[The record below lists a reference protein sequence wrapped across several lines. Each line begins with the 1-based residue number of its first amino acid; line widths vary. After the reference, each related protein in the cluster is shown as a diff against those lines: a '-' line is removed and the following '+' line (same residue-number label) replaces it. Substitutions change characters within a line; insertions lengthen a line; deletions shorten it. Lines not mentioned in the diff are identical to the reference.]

1 MSSDPVNLWDRLVT
15 AAGSAHSSLYCW
27 TGGERP
33 QQARWGEVVRD
44 AERMTAGLRAA
55 GVQPGTRVAS
65 VLTNTPEA
73 VRGILGTWLA
83 GGALASLPVPA
94 RGMDVTEYVAQIT
107 AMCAQLQPA
116 VLLVAG
122 KMLDALPEQLRTRF
136 SARSWESVVDTGAVD
151 PCPPEDDEVAFIQYS
166 SGSTSTPKG
175 CMITPRAIAAQLDL
189 LNHLVNGRAGRD
201 RVMSWL
207 PLSHDMGMFGT
218 LLTPWFND
226 FDLFMSSPERF
237 AMAPRT
243 WFGDLARY
251 QGTITAGPNSALHLA
266 TRAYSG
272 HRTPEQGD
280 LSAMRVCIVGAER
293 VERQTLRFAHEVFG
307 RFGMREEAFM
317 PAYGLAE
324 GVLAVTATPVDEAP
338 RHVVVDGLAL
348 ADGDVRPAA
357 DEDAAATAVVSGGV
371 PVRGAQLPGLG
382 TDDLGE
388 VRIRSASLAVGYWAD
403 PERTASSFVDGT
415 YLTSDIGFMRDG
427 HFYPVGRGDDMLS
440 IAGRK
445 VYAREIERA
454 VDRLDGVRTG
464 CCTLIGDD
472 QRGLTLVVEVKPSVS
487 DYAELAAQ
495 AARLAMAKA
504 AVTLDECVFLGR
516 HSLPKTPNGKIQRH
530 RCRQLLA
537 AGRFAPLAVVPLG

>member
-1 MSSDPVNLWDRLVT
+1 MSSDSVNLWDRLVT

-33 QQARWGEVVRD
+33 EQATWGEVVRD

-55 GVQPGTRVAS
+55 GVRPGTRAAS
-65 VLTNTPEA
+65 VLTNTPA
-73 VRGILGTWLA
+73 VVRGILGTWLA

-94 RGMDVTEYVAQIT
+94 RGMDLAEYVRQIT
-107 AMCAQLQPA
+107 AMCEQLQPE
-116 VLLVAG
+116 VFLVTE
-122 KMLDALPEQLRTRF
+122 KMLDVLPEELRTRF
-136 SARSWESVVDTGAVD
+136 RVRSWESVADTGAVA
-151 PCPPEDDEVAFIQYS
+151 PCPPENDEVAFIQYS
-166 SGSTSTPKG
+166 SGSTSMPKG
-175 CMITPRAIAAQLDL
+175 CMITPQAIAAQLDL
-189 LNHLVNGRAGRD
+189 LNHMIDGHAGRD
-201 RVMSWL
+201 RVMGWL

-266 TRAYSG
+266 ARAYSG
-272 HRTPEQGD
+272 RRGLDHGD

-293 VERQTLRFAHEVFG
+293 VEWETLRLAHEVFS

-324 GVLAVTATPVDEAP
+324 GVLAVTATPVDETP
-338 RHVVVDGLAL
+338 RHAVVDSLAL
-348 ADGDVRPAA
+348 SEGEVSPVADAGAMAIR
-357 DEDAAATAVVSGGV
+357 VVSGGMPLRDV
-371 PVRGAQLPGLG
+371 QLPGLS
-382 TDDLGE
+382 TEHLGE
-388 VRIRSASLAVGYWAD
+388 VCIRSASLAIGYWAD

-415 YLTSDIGFMRDG
+415 HLTSDIGFLQDG
-427 HFYPVGRGDDMLS
+427 YFYPVGRGDDMLS

-445 VYAREIERA
+445 IYAREIERA
-454 VDRLDGVRTG
+454 VDQLDGVRTG
-464 CCTLIGDD
+464 CSTLIGHE

-504 AVTLDECVFLGR
+504 AVAIDECVFLSR
-516 HSLPKTPNGKIQRH
+516 HSLPKTPSGKIQRH
-530 RCRQLLA
+530 RCGHLLT
-537 AGRFAPLAVVPLG
+537 AGKLSPLAVVPLG

>member
-15 AAGSAHSSLYCW
+15 AAGSAHSSFYCW

-33 QQARWGEVVRD
+33 EQATWGEVVRD
-44 AERMTAGLRAA
+44 AERMTVGLRAA
-55 GVQPGTRVAS
+55 GVRPGARAAG
-65 VLTNTPEA
+65 VLTNSPA
-73 VRGILGTWLA
+73 VVRGILGTWLA

-94 RGMDVTEYVAQIT
+94 RGMDVAEYIAQIT
-107 AMCAQLQPA
+107 AMCEQLQPEVFLIA
-116 VLLVAG
+116 EN
-122 KMLDALPEQLRTRF
+122 MLSVLPEQFRTRF
-136 SARSWESVVDTGAVD
+136 RVRAWESMAETGALG

-175 CMITPRAIAAQLDL
+175 CMITPQAISAQLDL
-189 LNHLVNGRAGRD
+189 LNHMVNGRTGRE

-226 FDLFMSSPERF
+226 FDLFLSSPERF

-251 QGTITAGPNSALHLA
+251 HGTMTAGPNSALHLA
-266 TRAYSG
+266 ARAHSSRRPLD
-272 HRTPEQGD
+272 HGD
-280 LSAMRVCIVGAER
+280 LRAMRVCIVGAER
-293 VERQTLRFAHEVFG
+293 VEWETLRLAHEVFG

-324 GVLAVTATPVDEAP
+324 GVLAVTATPVEETP

-348 ADGDVRPAA
+348 ADGEVRPVA
-357 DEDAAATAVVSGGV
+357 DAATMATWVVSGGV
-371 PVRGAQLPGLG
+371 PVRGTQLPGLG
-382 TDDLGE
+382 SEHLSE
-388 VRIRSASLAVGYWAD
+388 VRIRSASMAIGYWGD
-403 PERTASSFVDGT
+403 PERTAGSFVDGT
-415 YLTSDIGFMRDG
+415 YLTTDIGFMRDG
-427 HFYPVGRGDDMLS
+427 YFYPVGRGDDMLS

-454 VDRLDGVRTG
+454 VDRLDGVRAG
-464 CCTLIGDD
+464 CSTLIGDD
-472 QRGLTLVVEVKPSVS
+472 QRGMTLLAEVKPSVS

-495 AARLAMAKA
+495 AAQLAMAKA
-504 AVTLDECVFLGR
+504 AVALDECVFLSR

-530 RCRQLLA
+530 RCRHLLA
-537 AGRFAPLAVVPLG
+537 AGRFVPLAVVPLG